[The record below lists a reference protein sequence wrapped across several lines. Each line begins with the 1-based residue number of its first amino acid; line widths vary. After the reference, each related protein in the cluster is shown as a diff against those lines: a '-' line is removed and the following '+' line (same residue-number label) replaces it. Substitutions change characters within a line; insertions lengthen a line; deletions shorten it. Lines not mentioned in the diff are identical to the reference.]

1 MSDPACRCKGR
12 GAQALAIRQLHGF
25 SPHNDA
31 DMHRGQAMSEILV
44 LGAGM
49 IGVSTALAFQE
60 LGHAV
65 TLLDRR
71 TAGQEASYGN
81 AGYISADSAEPY
93 PLPRNL
99 KTLAAFGLGLRNDV
113 TYDLR
118 AVLRMAP
125 ALWQYLR
132 HSRPDRL
139 ARQARHY
146 AAMSAQSTA
155 AHERLIEAAG
165 LGNLI
170 RKSGYYEI
178 RRDPRVAEADATE
191 ALHMASEYGLSPE
204 ILTGAELCKR
214 EPAITSEVAGAIW
227 WPETWL
233 CADPGALTAGYADLF
248 TARGGTWATGD
259 ALSLTQ
265 TVNGWQVASED
276 GPITAEHVV
285 IALGA
290 WSPALLKQFGY
301 TVPMVYKRGYH
312 AHFDAPRGLGASIM
326 DGDNAVV
333 LTSMNKGMRLATGA
347 ALVDM
352 NAPADTRQI
361 TRGAKGVSDII
372 ELGPR
377 VKEPQWFGTRPF
389 MPDMLPVVGAAPKHK
404 GLWCHFG
411 HGHLGFTKGPAS
423 AELLTQAF
431 EGHTS
436 DLLHAISPARKHA
449 LGGR

>member
-1 MSDPACRCKGR
+1 MA
-12 GAQALAIRQLHGF
+12 
-25 SPHNDA
+25 
-31 DMHRGQAMSEILV
+31 EILV

-60 LGHAV
+60 RGHAV

-71 TAGQEASYGN
+71 AAGQEASYGN

-99 KTLAAFGLGLRNDV
+99 GTLAAFGLGLRNDV
-113 TYDLR
+113 TYDLG

-132 HSRPDRL
+132 HSRPDRVR
-139 ARQARHY
+139 RQAQHY
-146 AAMSAQSTA
+146 AAMAAQSTA
-155 AHERLIEAAG
+155 AHERLIQAAG
-165 LGNLI
+165 LGNLV
-170 RKSGYYEI
+170 RRSGYYEI
-178 RRDPRVAEADATE
+178 RRDPSQAESYAKDALRMAADF
-191 ALHMASEYGLSPE
+191 GVRPDILS
-204 ILTGAELCKR
+204 GADLCKR
-214 EPAITSEVAGAIW
+214 EPAIRSEVGGAIW
-227 WPETWL
+227 WPDTWL
-233 CADPGALTAGYADLF
+233 CADPGALTSGYADLF
-248 TARGGTWATGD
+248 LSRGGRWATGD
-259 ALSLTQ
+259 AVNLRQ
-265 TVNGWQVASED
+265 TSEGWQVQSDD
-276 GPITAEHVV
+276 GPVTAEHVV

-290 WSPALLKQFGY
+290 WSPALLKGFGY
-301 TVPMVYKRGYH
+301 KVPMVYKRGYH
-312 AHFDAPRGLGASIM
+312 AHFDAPQGLGASIM

-333 LTSMNKGMRLATGA
+333 LTSMNKGLRLATGA

-361 TRGAKGVSDII
+361 TRGARGVADII

-377 VKEPQWFGTRPF
+377 IKEPQWFGTRPF

-423 AELLTQAF
+423 AELLVQAF
-431 EGHTS
+431 EGRS
-436 DLLHAISPARKHA
+436 SGLLDALSPARKYA

>member
-1 MSDPACRCKGR
+1 MA
-12 GAQALAIRQLHGF
+12 
-25 SPHNDA
+25 
-31 DMHRGQAMSEILV
+31 EILV

-60 LGHAV
+60 RGHAV

-71 TAGQEASYGN
+71 AAGQEASYGN
-81 AGYISADSAEPY
+81 AGFISADSTEPY

-132 HSRPDRL
+132 HSRPDRV
-139 ARQARHY
+139 AEQARTY
-146 AAMSAQSTA
+146 AEMARRSTA
-155 AHERLIEAAG
+155 AHQRLIDAAG
-165 LGNLI
+165 LGNLV
-170 RKSGYYEI
+170 RRSGYYEI
-178 RRDPRVAEADATE
+178 RRDPRTAEAEARDAQ
-191 ALHMASEYGLSPE
+191 ALGRDYNVSPE
-204 ILTGAELCKR
+204 ILSGAELCRR
-214 EPAITSEVAGAIW
+214 EPAIISEVGGAIW
-227 WPETWL
+227 WPQTWL
-233 CADPGALTAGYADLF
+233 CADPGALVEGYAELF
-248 TARGGTWATGD
+248 RNRGGTWAQGD
-259 ALSLTQ
+259 ATTLEQVSG
-265 TVNGWQVASED
+265 GWRVQSD
-276 GPITAEHVV
+276 GGPISAEHVV
-285 IALGA
+285 VAMGA
-290 WSPALLKQFGY
+290 WSPKLLARFGY
-301 TVPMVYKRGYH
+301 KIPMVYKRGYH

-333 LTSMNKGMRLATGA
+333 LTSMNKGLRLATGA

-352 NAPADTRQI
+352 SAPADTRQI

-377 VKEPQWFGTRPF
+377 IAEPQWYGTRPF

-423 AELLTQAF
+423 ADLLVQAF
-431 EGHTS
+431 EGGRS
-436 DLLHAISPARKHA
+436 NVLDAINPARKYA
-449 LGGR
+449 LGR